1 MRRTLL
7 LAVIGAL
14 VVGVSLSASAAEK
27 PQKVTVTLT
36 DFAFTPKAITLKAGM
51 PAEITLVNKGK
62 VEHEFM
68 VYPAPT
74 KAVDDWDDYVIPN
87 TYFQKMGEVEVVF
100 SKQGAVAGSS
110 IFEVELDASRSAT
123 VVFTPNRKGTFE
135 LGCHA
140 EGHYEA
146 GMKGTF
152 VVK

>member
-1 MRRTLL
+1 MRRILL
-7 LAVIGAL
+7 LAV
-14 VVGVSLSASAAEK
+14 VGVLVIGVSFSASAAEK
-27 PQKVTVTLT
+27 VQKVTVTLT
-36 DFAFTPKAITLKAGM
+36 DFAFTPKAITLTAGTE
-51 PAEITLVNKGK
+51 AQITIVNKGK

-68 VYPAPT
+68 VYPVPT
-74 KAVDDWDDYVIPN
+74 KAVDDWDEYVIPS

-110 IFEVELDASRSAT
+110 IFEVELDAGRSAT
-123 VVFTPNRKGTFE
+123 LVFTPNRKGTFE